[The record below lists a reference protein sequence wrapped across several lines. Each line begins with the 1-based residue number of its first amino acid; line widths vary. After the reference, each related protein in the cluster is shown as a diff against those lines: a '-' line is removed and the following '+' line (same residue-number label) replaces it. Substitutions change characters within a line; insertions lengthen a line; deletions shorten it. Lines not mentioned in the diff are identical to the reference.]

1 MYPPIGWQVVAGGS
15 SLSGE
20 NWAQN
25 RWQIKNIF
33 GFVID
38 ASRLMQHSQTTL
50 QAVVKLWKVQSKNIL
65 PFWFACKPFFLNKFC
80 LETASNHQQPSANLR
95 LKDITDPSPGLWNWD
110 LTKTQNNWRPCTW
123 ANRCSFLSFPFFHE
137 SKLIRNVCLF
147 VCFLAG
153 YKKKLWSS
161 FASMY
166 YRLSKFIPRHSKE
179 LGKYVGKYIPHCE

>member
-50 QAVVKLWKVQSKNIL
+50 QAVVKL
-65 PFWFACKPFFLNKFC
+65 
-80 LETASNHQQPSANLR
+80 
-95 LKDITDPSPGLWNWD
+95 
-110 LTKTQNNWRPCTW
+110 
-123 ANRCSFLSFPFFHE
+123 
-137 SKLIRNVCLF
+137 
-147 VCFLAG
+147 
-153 YKKKLWSS
+153 
-161 FASMY
+161 
-166 YRLSKFIPRHSKE
+166 
-179 LGKYVGKYIPHCE
+179 